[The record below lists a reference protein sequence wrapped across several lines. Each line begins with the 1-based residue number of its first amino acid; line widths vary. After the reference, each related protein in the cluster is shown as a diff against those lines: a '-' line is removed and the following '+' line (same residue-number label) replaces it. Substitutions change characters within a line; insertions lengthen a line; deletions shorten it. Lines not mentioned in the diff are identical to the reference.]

1 MSTSKSKKM
10 QGLIKVAVGEAE
22 ADLAIVNGAIVNVY
36 TSEVLKGQTVL
47 IKGGKIA
54 YVGKDAGKDIGSST
68 QIIDATGK
76 TLIPGFI
83 DGHTHIDCQ
92 YSISEFLRY
101 AMKGGTTTIIT
112 ETSNI
117 AFPLKGYRG
126 MVEFINSTKN
136 QPIKIFIT
144 VSPMISMSPTAKE
157 HAITIDELRK
167 LLRRKE
173 VVGLGESYWALVIAG
188 DERVFNLFSETLKAG
203 KKIEGHTSGAREKK
217 LQAYVATGASSDH
230 EPITADEVRER
241 LRLGLYVLAREGEVR
256 RELEAIAPIKDEKIL
271 LNRLAVAT
279 DGIGPWQLTTQGY
292 MEHVVQKVI
301 DLDFDP
307 IQAIQLA
314 TLNVTQHFGLDNFIG
329 GIAPGKDADIVIIP
343 DVRTIKPEYVISKGQ
358 VVAKNGKL
366 IVEPRKHDYPEWI
379 KNSVHLPKNFVADD
393 LAIRV
398 EGNRSQVKVRV
409 IDMVTELVTREA
421 IIDMPISNGQLQADV
436 SKDILKIA
444 AIDRTYA
451 PGKTFVGLI
460 KGIGLKRGAIATSA
474 TWDSSAIIVI
484 GADDA
489 DMTQAINRIRDL
501 KGGIVV
507 CAASK
512 ILAEISLSVG
522 GVISTEPMETISEK
536 FYAIQRAAT
545 ELGCPLSDIR
555 LTMATL
561 TSPAIAHLRICEHGL
576 FSIRQNQLV
585 DLIAE

>member
-1 MSTSKSKKM
+1 M
-10 QGLIKVAVGEAE
+10 QGLIKVALGEAE
-22 ADLAIVNGAIVNVY
+22 ADLAIINGAVVNVY
-36 TSEVLKGQTVL
+36 TSEVLSGQTIL
-47 IKGGKIA
+47 IKGDKIA
-54 YVGKDAGKDIGSST
+54 YVGMDAGKAIGSST
-68 QIIDATGK
+68 QVIDAAGK
-76 TLIPGFI
+76 ILIPGFI

-92 YSISEFLRY
+92 YSVSEFLRY
-101 AMKGGTTTIIT
+101 AMKGGTTTVIT

-117 AFPLKGYRG
+117 AFPLAGYRG
-126 MVEFINSTKN
+126 IVDFIDSIKN
-136 QPIKIFIT
+136 QPVKIFLT

-157 HAITIDELRK
+157 HAITIEEFRR

-188 DERVFNLFSETLKAG
+188 DERVFDLFYETIKAG
-203 KKIEGHTSGAREKK
+203 KKVEGHTSGAREKK

-256 RELEAIAPIKDEKIL
+256 RELEAIAPIKDEKIS

-279 DGIGPWQLTTQGY
+279 DGIGPWQLIEQGY

-301 DLDFDP
+301 DLGFDP
-307 IQAIQLA
+307 IQAIQMA
-314 TLNVTQHFGLDNFIG
+314 TLNVAQHFGMDNFIG
-329 GIAPGKDADIVIIP
+329 GIAPGKVADIVIIP
-343 DVRTIKPEYVISKGQ
+343 DVRSIKPGYVISKGK

-366 IVEPRKHDYPEWI
+366 TVEPRRHDYPEWI
-379 KNSVHLPKNFVADD
+379 KNSVHLPKNFAADD

-398 EGNRSQVKVRV
+398 EDNRSQVKVRV

-421 IIDMPISNGQLQADV
+421 LIDMPVSNGQLQADP

-451 PGKTFVGLI
+451 PGKAFVGLI

-484 GADDA
+484 GANDA
-489 DMTQAINRIRDL
+489 DMAQAINRIREL
-501 KGGIVV
+501 KGGIIV
-507 CAASK
+507 CAAGK
-512 ILAEISLSVG
+512 ILAEIALTVG
-522 GVISTEPMETISEK
+522 GVISTEPMETVSEK
-536 FYAIQRAAT
+536 FHAIQQAAT
-545 ELGCPLSDIR
+545 ELGCHLPDIR
-555 LTMATL
+555 LTLATL

-576 FSIRQNQLV
+576 FSIRQNQFV
-585 DLIAE
+585 DLITE

>member
-1 MSTSKSKKM
+1 MSTSKSKKT
-10 QGLIKVAVGEAE
+10 QELIKVALGEAE
-22 ADLAIVNGAIVNVY
+22 ADLAIVNGDIVNVY
-36 TSEVLKGQTVL
+36 SSEVLKGQTVL
-47 IKGGKIA
+47 IKGEKIA
-54 YVGKDAGKDIGSST
+54 YVGNDAAIGSST
-68 QIIDATGK
+68 QVIDAAGK

-101 AMKGGTTTIIT
+101 AMKGGTTTIIS

-117 AFPLKGYRG
+117 AFPLEGYRG
-126 MVEFINSTKN
+126 MVEFIKSTKN

-144 VSPMISMSPTAKE
+144 ISPMISMSPTARE
-157 HAITIDELRK
+157 HAITIEEFRK
-167 LLRRKE
+167 LIRRTE

-188 DERVFNLFSETLKAG
+188 DERVFDLFSETLKAG
-203 KKIEGHTSGAREKK
+203 KKVEGHTSGAKEKK

-256 RELEAIAPIKDEKIL
+256 RELEAIAPIKDEKIS

-301 DLDFDP
+301 NLGFDP
-307 IQAIQLA
+307 GQAIQMA
-314 TLNVTQHFGLDNFIG
+314 TLNVAQHFGMDNFIG

-343 DVRTIKPEYVISKGQ
+343 DLRSIKPECVISKGK
-358 VVAKNGKL
+358 VVAKNGQLL
-366 IVEPRKHDYPEWI
+366 IEPRSHNYPAWV
-379 KNSVHLPKNFVADD
+379 KNSVHLPKNFAADD

-398 EGNRSQVKVRV
+398 GGNREQVKARV
-409 IDMVTELVTREA
+409 VDLVTELVTKEA
-421 IIDMPISNGQLQADV
+421 IIEMPVSNGRLHADT

-451 PGKTFVGLI
+451 PGKTFVGVV
-460 KGIGLKRGAIATSA
+460 KGIGLKQGAIATSA

-484 GADDA
+484 GAADA
-489 DMTQAINRIRDL
+489 DMAQAINRIREL
-501 KGGIVV
+501 HGGIVIS
-507 CAASK
+507 AGGK
-512 ILAEISLSVG
+512 ILAEIALLVG

-536 FYAIQRAAT
+536 FHAIQRAAT
-545 ELGCPLSDIR
+545 ELGCHLPDIR
-555 LTMATL
+555 LTLATF

-576 FSIRQNQLV
+576 FSIRQNQFV
-585 DLIAE
+585 DLIVE